1 MGFLIGGEMRINV
14 FILFIGAARVARV
27 FPCAALSRFSFNALG
42 ALRWT
47 EKATS
52 FSELSLVRWEG
63 KVVGS
68 YALCKLPM
76 LLELGTFMSSTYG
89 IWYGNLELLSFWQ
102 TDRSS
107 SIRAPLPPLPGSLNM
122 RD

>member
-1 MGFLIGGEMRINV
+1 M
-14 FILFIGAARVARV
+14 

-47 EKATS
+47 EKAKS

-76 LLELGTFMSSTYG
+76 LLELGTFRSSTYG
-89 IWYGNLELLSFWQ
+89 ILRKLGTSKFLA
-102 TDRSS
+102 DRS
-107 SIRAPLPPLPGSLNM
+107 
-122 RD
+122 